1 MMGSLPGYRQHNRR
15 SVLRALG
22 QVPGLTR
29 AELVHATGLSRTTVL
44 GIIAELLAEGAV
56 IARDRTDD
64 DLYHGP
70 GRRPQV
76 FSIQRQPSYGLAI
89 DIGNEH
95 LNVALAS
102 ESGRILAHAAEEIA
116 ISLSSKDA
124 VIQAGR
130 LSRQVV
136 RKVGVALGDCTGIT
150 LGVPEPVDRA
160 GNIGRGQINSR
171 WTGTNPA
178 KLMARALGGGVAV
191 AVENDANLAVL
202 GECRFGRYRGERDV
216 LYVKVSH
223 GVGLGIVVDGRLI
236 RGSNGLAGEIGHTR
250 VREDGVVCPCGN
262 RGCLY
267 TLVTGQ
273 YLSGLLATVT
283 GNQKLGTAGL
293 ARLGSA
299 GHPGAGRV
307 LADAGAEV
315 GASVA
320 SLANALNPSL
330 VLLGGVLA
338 RSGPWVLDG
347 FASAIARY
355 AEPQVS
361 RALRIERGSLEGRAE
376 LFGAVATSIGM
387 VDSHPLEPRVT
398 PEAVLPARA
407 SQ

>member
-1 MMGSLPGYRQHNRR
+1 MGGLPGYREHNRR
-15 SVLRALG
+15 LVLHALG

-29 AELVHATGLSRTTVL
+29 AELVLATGLSRTTVL
-44 GIIAELLAEGAV
+44 GIIAELLGESAV
-56 IARDRTDD
+56 TARDRTDD
-64 DLYHGP
+64 DPHRGP
-70 GRRPQV
+70 GRKPQV
-76 FSIQRQPSYGLAI
+76 FSVQRQPGFGLAI

-95 LNVALAS
+95 LSVALAT
-102 ESGRILAHAAEEIA
+102 ESGRIVAHAAEEIA

-124 VIQAGR
+124 VAQAGR
-130 LSRQVV
+130 LARQVV
-136 RKVGVALGDCTGIT
+136 RTGGIALGDCTGIT

-160 GNIGRGQINSR
+160 GNIARGQVHSR

-178 KLMARALGGGVAV
+178 KLMVRALGGGIVV

-223 GVGLGIVVDGRLI
+223 GVGVGIVVDGRLI

-250 VREDGVVCPCGN
+250 VREDGVVCMCGN

-273 YLSGLLATVT
+273 YLSSLLATVT
-283 GNQKLGTAGL
+283 GDQRLGTAGL

-299 GHPGAGRV
+299 GHPGAVRV
-307 LADAGAEV
+307 LTDAGAQV

-361 RALRIERGSLEGRAE
+361 QALRIERGSLEGRAE

-387 VDSHPLEPRVT
+387 AEPRVT
-398 PEAVLPARA
+398 PGVALPAPA
-407 SQ
+407 SR